1 MRVPLNWLAD
11 YVDLPA
17 DTDPHAL
24 AAEFA
29 SIGLEEEDFF
39 GPEITGPLVVGRVL
53 ELVKEEHSNGKT
65 VNWCRVDVGPEHNED
80 ADDPKDPQPG
90 EERPSRGIICG
101 AHNFVVGDLIVACL
115 PGAVLPGD
123 FQIAARKTYGHKSD
137 GMICSAKELGLG
149 EDHDGIIVLKNL
161 GLSGEPGDD
170 AIALLGLDQV
180 TLDVN
185 VTPDRGYQLS
195 MRGIAREYA
204 QMKGQSFTDIGS
216 PSIAEVNAPTA
227 DGFPVV
233 IEDSNPIDGNVGCD
247 QFTAVQVTG
256 LDTSAQTP
264 FWMQRR
270 LIAAGMRPISLI
282 VDVTNYV
289 MLELG
294 QPLHAYDTSLLGDQI
309 VVRRAQAG
317 EKFTTLDDVERK
329 LDPEDLLITDR
340 NSSDAA
346 SGRGGKIIGL
356 AGVMGGA
363 AVEVNDET
371 TDVVIESAHFD
382 PISIARTAR
391 RHKLSS
397 EASRRFER
405 GVDPK
410 LGPVAARRCADL
422 LVELAGGTLSPA
434 TTQVGQAPD
443 PTVIELP
450 VERVGSLV
458 GVDYSVSEIT
468 ELLEG
473 VGAAVTAGSDTAAS
487 DNADSN
493 GTLSVTVP
501 SWRTDITDDVDLIEE
516 VARTGGYDRIPS
528 IQPAARAG
536 NGLTEA
542 QRTRRRVSNLLAADG
557 FTEVLSYPFT
567 SDKRDDQLRLDA
579 GDARRSHIRLAN
591 PMSEDL
597 PLMRTNLLS
606 TLVDLVVRNL
616 GRGAKDI
623 ALFEAGLV
631 STSAGLPAG
640 PGPRHLPGYHPSD
653 AELED
658 IYASVPAQPYHYAGI
673 ITGNAE
679 LAGVWGKGRK
689 AEATDVIDTV
699 RRIAAV
705 NGIDVSVEADQ
716 IAPWHPGRA
725 AKFVLADGQELG
737 HAGELHPKV
746 CENLGLPART
756 VAFEIDFDALL
767 AQDDLRTWD
776 GALSTYPV
784 SRQDVALIVDADLP
798 TQTLAATLREGAGEE
813 LELLETFDLYTG
825 DQLPEGKKSLAFRLT
840 FRAPDRTLKADDASA
855 MREAATQLAA
865 ERHGAEVRS

>member
-24 AAEFA
+24 AADFA
-29 SIGLEEEDFF
+29 AIGLEEEDYF
-39 GPEITGPLVVGRVL
+39 GPEISGPLVVARVL

-65 VNWCRVDVGPEHNED
+65 INWCRVDVGPEHNEAED
-80 ADDPKDPQPG
+80 NPKDPQPG
-90 EERPSRGIICG
+90 AERPSRGIICG
-101 AHNFVVGDLIVACL
+101 AHNFVEGDLVVACL
-115 PGAVLPGD
+115 PGTTLPGD
-123 FQIAARKTYGHKSD
+123 FHIAARKTYGHVSD

-149 EDHDGIIVLKNL
+149 DDHEGIIVLSDL
-161 GLSGEPGDD
+161 GLSGEPGDS
-170 AIALLGLDQV
+170 AIELLGLDQV

-204 QMKGQSFTDIGS
+204 QMKHQTFTDIGS
-216 PSIAEVNAPTA
+216 STVAEVNAPTA
-227 DGFPVV
+227 DGFPVA

-256 LDTSAQTP
+256 LDTAATTP

-270 LIAAGMRPISLI
+270 LIAAGMRPISLT

-294 QPLHAYDTSLLGDQI
+294 QPLHAYDTALLGEEI
-309 VVRRAQAG
+309 VVRRAAAG

-340 NSSDAA
+340 
-346 SGRGGKIIGL
+346 GGKGGKIIGL

-363 AVEVNDET
+363 DVEVHAET
-371 TDVVIESAHFD
+371 TDVVIEAAHFD

-391 RHKLSS
+391 RHRLSS

-410 LGPVAARRCADL
+410 VGPVAARRCADL
-422 LVELAGGTLSPA
+422 LVQLAGGTLSPA
-434 TTQVGQAPD
+434 TTQIGEAPE

-458 GVDYSVSEIT
+458 GVDYTTAEVT
-468 ELLEG
+468 GLLEDI
-473 VGAAVTAGSDTAAS
+473 GASIDVIGKDKLA
-487 DNADSN
+487 
-493 GTLSVTVP
+493 VTVP
-501 SWRTDITDDVDLIEE
+501 SWRTDIDADVDLIEE

-536 NGLTEA
+536 QGMTEA
-542 QRTRRRVSNLLAADG
+542 QRTRRRISNLLAADG
-557 FTEVLSYPFT
+557 YTEVLSYPFT
-567 SDKRDDQLRLDA
+567 SAKRDDQLRLEAD
-579 GDARRSHIRLAN
+579 DVRRKHICLAN

-606 TLVDLVVRNL
+606 TLVELVARNF
-616 GRGAKDI
+616 GRGAKDV

-640 PGPRHLPGYHPSD
+640 PGPRHLPGYHPTD
-653 AELED
+653 AELEE
-658 IYASVPAQPYHYAGI
+658 IYASVPPQPYHYAGI
-673 ITGNAE
+673 ISGNVE
-679 LAGVWGKGRK
+679 LPGVWGKGRK

-699 RRIAAV
+699 RRIAGV
-705 NGIDVSVEADQ
+705 NGIEVTVEADQ

-725 AKFVLADGQELG
+725 AKFLLADGQELG

-756 VAFEIDFDALL
+756 VAFEIDLDALL

-784 SRQDVALIVDADLP
+784 SRQDVALIVDAELP

-865 ERHGAEVRS
+865 ERHNAEVRS

>member
-17 DTDPHAL
+17 DTDTHAL

-29 SIGLEEEDFF
+29 AIGLEEEDYF
-39 GPEITGPLVVGRVL
+39 GPEISGPLVVARVL

-65 VNWCRVDVGPEHNED
+65 INWCRVDVGPEHNEAED
-80 ADDPKDPQPG
+80 NPKDPQPG
-90 EERPSRGIICG
+90 AERPSRGIICG
-101 AHNFVVGDLIVACL
+101 AHNFSEGDLVVACL
-115 PGAVLPGD
+115 PGTTLPGD
-123 FQIAARKTYGHKSD
+123 FHIAARKTYGHVSD
-137 GMICSAKELGLG
+137 GMICSSKELGLG
-149 EDHDGIIVLKNL
+149 DDHDGIIVLSDL
-161 GLSGEPGDD
+161 GLSAEPGDS
-170 AIALLGLDQV
+170 AIELLGLDQV

-204 QMKGQSFTDIGS
+204 QMKGQTFTDIGS
-216 PSIAEVNAPTA
+216 PSVAEVNAPTA
-227 DGFPVV
+227 DGFPVS
-233 IEDSNPIDGNVGCD
+233 IEDSNPINEVIGCD
-247 QFTAVQVTG
+247 QFTALQVNG
-256 LDTSAQTP
+256 IDPSAKTP

-270 LIAAGMRPISLI
+270 LTAAGMRPISLT

-294 QPLHAYDTSLLGDQI
+294 QPLHAYDTALLGEEI

-317 EKFTTLDDVERK
+317 EKLTTLDDVERK

-340 NSSDAA
+340 
-346 SGRGGKIIGL
+346 GGEGGKIIGL

-363 AVEVNDET
+363 DVEVHSGT
-371 TDVVIESAHFD
+371 TDIVIEAAHFD

-422 LVELAGGTLSPA
+422 LVELAGGTINPA
-434 TTQVGQAPD
+434 TTKVGQAPD

-450 VERVGSLV
+450 VDRVGSLV
-458 GVDYSVSEIT
+458 GVDYTTAEVT
-468 ELLEG
+468 GRLEDIG
-473 VGAAVTAGSDTAAS
+473 ASIDVVGKDRLA
-487 DNADSN
+487 
-493 GTLSVTVP
+493 VTVP
-501 SWRTDITDDVDLIEE
+501 SWRTDITADVDLIEE
-516 VARTGGYDRIPS
+516 VARTSGYDKIPS
-528 IQPAARAG
+528 IQPSARAG
-536 NGLTEA
+536 QGLTEA
-542 QRTRRRVSNLLAADG
+542 QKTRRRISNLLAADG
-557 FTEVLSYPFT
+557 YTEVLSYPFT
-567 SDKRDDQLRLDA
+567 SAKRDDQLRLEAD
-579 GDARRSHIRLAN
+579 DIRRKHIRLAN

-597 PLMRTNLLS
+597 PLMRTTLLS
-606 TLVDLVVRNL
+606 TLVDLVARNF
-616 GRGAKDI
+616 GRGVKDV

-640 PGPRHLPGYHPSD
+640 PGPRHLPGYHPTD
-653 AELED
+653 AELEE

-673 ITGNAE
+673 ISGNVE
-679 LAGVWGKGRK
+679 LPGVWGKGRK
-689 AEATDVIDTV
+689 AEAADVIDTA
-699 RRIAAV
+699 RRIART
-705 NGIDVSVEADQ
+705 NGIDVTVEADQ

-756 VAFEIDFDALL
+756 VAFEIDLDALL

-784 SRQDVALIVDADLP
+784 SRQDVALIVEADLP

-840 FRAPDRTLKADDASA
+840 FRAADRTLKADDASA
-855 MREAATQLAA
+855 MREAATKLAA

>member
-65 VNWCRVDVGPEHNED
+65 INWCRVDVGPEHNED
-80 ADDPKDPQPG
+80 LDDPKDPQPG

-149 EDHDGIIVLKNL
+149 EDHDGIIVLTDL

-204 QMKGQSFTDIGS
+204 QMKGQAFTDIGS
-216 PSIAEVNAPTA
+216 SAVAEVNAPTD

-233 IEDSNPIDGNVGCD
+233 IEDSNPINDVVGCG
-247 QFTAVQVTG
+247 QFTALQVTG
-256 LDTSAQTP
+256 LDPQATTP

-270 LIAAGMRPISLI
+270 LTAAGMRPISLT
-282 VDVTNYV
+282 VDITNYV

-294 QPLHAYDTSLLGDQI
+294 QPLHAYDTSLLGEEI
-309 VVRRAQAG
+309 FVRRAEAG
-317 EKFTTLDDVERK
+317 EKFTTLDDVERT
-329 LDPEDLLITDR
+329 LDVEDLLITDR
-340 NSSDAA
+340 
-346 SGRGGKIIGL
+346 GGTGGKIIGL

-363 AVEVNDET
+363 DVEVHPGT
-371 TDVVIESAHFD
+371 TDVVIEAAHFD
-382 PISIARTAR
+382 PISIARSSR
-391 RHKLSS
+391 RHRLSS

-434 TTQVGQAPD
+434 TTQVGQAPE

-450 VERVGSLV
+450 VERVASLV
-458 GVDYSVSEIT
+458 GIQYTTAEVT
-468 ELLEG
+468 GLLEG
-473 VGAAVTAGSDTAAS
+473 IGATIDVIGKDRLA
-487 DNADSN
+487 
-493 GTLSVTVP
+493 VTVP
-501 SWRTDITDDVDLIEE
+501 SWRTDITDAVDLIEE

-536 NGLTEA
+536 KGLTVA
-542 QRTRRRVSNLLAADG
+542 QKARRRISNLLAADG

-567 SDKRDDQLRLDA
+567 NDKRDDQLRLEAD
-579 GDARRSHIRLAN
+579 DVRRKHVRLAN

-606 TLVDLVVRNL
+606 TLVDLVVRNQ
-616 GRGAKDI
+616 GRGAKDV

-631 STSAGLPAG
+631 STSAGLPEG
-640 PGPRHLPGYHPSD
+640 PGPRHLPGYHPTE
-653 AELED
+653 AELD
-658 IYASVPAQPYHYAGI
+658 KIYASVPHQPYHYAGI
-673 ITGNAE
+673 ISGNAE
-679 LAGVWGKGRK
+679 MPGVWGKGRK

-699 RRIAAV
+699 RRIVAV
-705 NGIDVSVEADQ
+705 NGLEVTVEADQ

-725 AKFVLADGQELG
+725 AKFVLADGQVLG

-756 VAFEIDFDALL
+756 VGFEIDLDALL
-767 AQDDLRTWD
+767 AQEDLRAWD

-784 SRQDVALIVDADLP
+784 SRQDVALIVDAELP

-840 FRAPDRTLKADDASA
+840 FRAPDRTLKADEASA
-855 MREAATQLAA
+855 MREAATKLAA

>member
-17 DTDPHAL
+17 ETDPHAL

-29 SIGLEEEDFF
+29 AIGLEEEDFF

-65 VNWCRVDVGPEHNED
+65 VNWCRVDVGPEHNE
-80 ADDPKDPQPG
+80 AQDDPKDPQPG
-90 EERPSRGIICG
+90 PEVPSRGIICG
-101 AHNFVVGDLIVACL
+101 AHNFVPGDLIVACL

-123 FQIAARKTYGHKSD
+123 FAIAARKTYGHKSD

-149 EDHDGIIVLKNL
+149 EDHSGIIVLSDL
-161 GLSGEPGDD
+161 GLTGEPGDD
-170 AIALLGLDQV
+170 AIALIGLDQV

-216 PSIAEVNAPTA
+216 PAVAPVNEPTL

-233 IEDSNPIDGNVGCD
+233 IEDANPINEVAGCD
-247 QFTAVQVTG
+247 RFTALQVTG
-256 LDTSAQTP
+256 LNPEAKTP

-270 LIAAGMRPISLI
+270 LQQAGMRPISLT

-294 QPLHAYDTSLLGDQI
+294 QPLHAYDSALLGDEI
-309 VVRRAQAG
+309 VVRRAEAG
-317 EKFTTLDDVERK
+317 EKFTTLDDVKRK

-340 NSSDAA
+340 GAGAA
-346 SGRGGKIIGL
+346 GDGQGGKIIGL

-363 AVEVNDET
+363 DVEVHSGT
-371 TDVVIESAHFD
+371 TDVVIEAAHFD
-382 PISIARTAR
+382 PISIARTSR

-405 GVDPK
+405 GVDPQ

-422 LVELAGGTLSPA
+422 LVELGGGTLSPA
-434 TTQVGQAPD
+434 TTQIGGAPE

-450 VERVGSLV
+450 VERISNLV
-458 GVDYSVSEIT
+458 GVEYTTAEAT
-468 ELLEG
+468 GLLEG
-473 VGAAVTAGSDTAAS
+473 IGATIEVVGKDRLA
-487 DNADSN
+487 
-493 GTLSVTVP
+493 VTVP
-501 SWRTDITDDVDLIEE
+501 SWRTDITDNVDLIEE
-516 VARTGGYDRIPS
+516 VARTGGYGRIPS
-528 IQPAARAG
+528 VQPAARAG
-536 NGLTEA
+536 NGLTTA
-542 QRTRRRVSNLLAADG
+542 QKTRRRISNLLAADG

-567 SDKRDDQLRLDA
+567 SSKRDDQLRLESD
-579 GDARRSHIRLAN
+579 DVRREHVRLAN

-616 GRGAKDI
+616 GRGAKDV

-631 STSAGLPAG
+631 STSAGLPSG
-640 PGPRHLPGYHPSD
+640 PGPRHLPGYHPTE
-653 AELED
+653 AELEK

-673 ITGNAE
+673 IAGNAE
-679 LAGVWGKGRK
+679 LPGVWGKGRK

-699 RRIAAV
+699 RRIATV
-705 NGIDVSVEADQ
+705 NGLEVTVEADQ

-725 AKFVLADGQELG
+725 AKFVLADGQVLG

-756 VAFEIDFDALL
+756 VAFEIDLDALL
-767 AQDDLRTWD
+767 AQDDLRVWD

-784 SRQDVALIVDADLP
+784 SRQDVALIVDAELP

-840 FRAPDRTLKADDASA
+840 FRAPDRTLQADEASA
-855 MREAATQLAA
+855 MREAATKLAA

>member
-65 VNWCRVDVGPEHNED
+65 INWCRVDVGPEHNED
-80 ADDPKDPQPG
+80 LDDPKDPQPG

-149 EDHDGIIVLKNL
+149 EDHDGIIVLTDL

-204 QMKGQSFTDIGS
+204 QMKGQAFTDIGS
-216 PSIAEVNAPTA
+216 SAVAEVNAPTD

-233 IEDSNPIDGNVGCD
+233 IEDSNPINDVVGCG
-247 QFTAVQVTG
+247 QFTALQVTG
-256 LDTSAQTP
+256 LDPQATTP

-270 LIAAGMRPISLI
+270 LTAAGMRPISLT
-282 VDVTNYV
+282 VDITNYV

-294 QPLHAYDTSLLGDQI
+294 QPLHAYDTSLLGEEI
-309 VVRRAQAG
+309 FVRRAEAG
-317 EKFTTLDDVERK
+317 EKFTTLDDVERT
-329 LDPEDLLITDR
+329 LDVEDLLITDR
-340 NSSDAA
+340 
-346 SGRGGKIIGL
+346 GGTGGKIIGL

-363 AVEVNDET
+363 DVEVHPGT
-371 TDVVIESAHFD
+371 TDVVIEAAHFD
-382 PISIARTAR
+382 PISIARSSR
-391 RHKLSS
+391 RHRLSS

-434 TTQVGQAPD
+434 TTQVGQAPE

-450 VERVGSLV
+450 VERVASLV
-458 GVDYSVSEIT
+458 GIQYTTAEVT
-468 ELLEG
+468 GLLEG
-473 VGAAVTAGSDTAAS
+473 IGATIDVIGKDRLAA
-487 DNADSN
+487 
-493 GTLSVTVP
+493 TVP
-501 SWRTDITDDVDLIEE
+501 SWRTDITDAVDLIEE

-536 NGLTEA
+536 KGLTVA
-542 QRTRRRVSNLLAADG
+542 QKARRRISNLLAADG

-567 SDKRDDQLRLDA
+567 NDKRDDQLRLEAD
-579 GDARRSHIRLAN
+579 DVRRKHVRLAN

-606 TLVDLVVRNL
+606 MLVDLVVRNQ
-616 GRGAKDI
+616 GRGAKDV

-631 STSAGLPAG
+631 STSAGLPEG
-640 PGPRHLPGYHPSD
+640 PGPRHLPGYHPTE
-653 AELED
+653 AELD
-658 IYASVPAQPYHYAGI
+658 KIYASVPHQPYHYAGI
-673 ITGNAE
+673 ISGNAE
-679 LAGVWGKGRK
+679 MPGVWGKGRK

-699 RRIAAV
+699 RRIVAV
-705 NGIDVSVEADQ
+705 NGLEVTVEADQ

-725 AKFVLADGQELG
+725 AKFVLADGQVLG

-756 VAFEIDFDALL
+756 VGFEIDLDALL
-767 AQDDLRTWD
+767 AQEDLRAWD

-784 SRQDVALIVDADLP
+784 SRQDVALIVDAELP

-840 FRAPDRTLKADDASA
+840 FRAPDRTLKADEASA
-855 MREAATQLAA
+855 MREAATKLAA

>member
-29 SIGLEEEDFF
+29 AIGLEEEDFF

-65 VNWCRVDVGPEHNED
+65 VNWCRVDVGPAHNED

-161 GLSGEPGDD
+161 GLSGEPGDS
-170 AIALLGLDQV
+170 AIELLGLDQV

-216 PSIAEVNAPTA
+216 PTVAEVNAPTD

-233 IEDSNPIDGNVGCD
+233 VEDSNPIDGNVGCD
-247 QFTAVQVTG
+247 QFTALQVTG
-256 LDTSAQTP
+256 LDPAATTP

-270 LIAAGMRPISLI
+270 LIAAGMRPISLT

-294 QPLHAYDTSLLGDQI
+294 QPLHAYDTALLGEEI
-309 VVRRAQAG
+309 VVRRAHAG
-317 EKFTTLDDVERK
+317 EKFTTLDDVERT
-329 LDPEDLLITDR
+329 LDAEDLLITDR
-340 NSSDAA
+340 GGKGSD
-346 SGRGGKIIGL
+346 STGGKIIGL

-363 AVEVNDET
+363 AVEVNDKT

-405 GVDPK
+405 GVDPL

-434 TTQVGQAPD
+434 TTQVGQAPE

-450 VERVGSLV
+450 VKRVDSLV
-458 GVDYSVSEIT
+458 GVDYTTAEVT
-468 ELLEG
+468 GLLEG
-473 VGAAVTAGSDTAAS
+473 IGAVIEVIGKDRLA
-487 DNADSN
+487 
-493 GTLSVTVP
+493 VTVP
-501 SWRTDITDDVDLIEE
+501 SWRSDITADVDLIEE

-536 NGLTEA
+536 QGLTEA
-542 QRTRRRVSNLLAADG
+542 QRTRRRISNLLAADG

-567 SDKRDDQLRLDA
+567 SDKRDDQLRLEAEDV
-579 GDARRSHIRLAN
+579 RRKHIRLAN

-606 TLVDLVVRNL
+606 TLVELVARNF
-616 GRGAKDI
+616 GRGAKDV

-640 PGPRHLPGYHPSD
+640 PGPRHLPGYHPTD
-653 AELED
+653 VELEEV
-658 IYASVPAQPYHYAGI
+658 YASVPTQPYHYAGI
-673 ITGNAE
+673 ISGNVE
-679 LAGVWGKGRK
+679 LPGVWGKGRK

-699 RRIAAV
+699 RRIAGV
-705 NGIDVSVEADQ
+705 NGIEVSVEADQ

-725 AKFVLADGQELG
+725 AKFLLADGQELG

-756 VAFEIDFDALL
+756 VAFEIDLDALL

-784 SRQDVALIVDADLP
+784 SRQDVALIVDESLP

-840 FRAPDRTLKADDASA
+840 FRAADRTLKADDASA

-865 ERHGAEVRS
+865 ERHNAEVRG

>member
-17 DTDPHAL
+17 ETDPHAL

-29 SIGLEEEDFF
+29 AIGLEEEDFF

-80 ADDPKDPQPG
+80 LDDPKDPQPG
-90 EERPSRGIICG
+90 PEVPSRGIICG
-101 AHNFVVGDLIVACL
+101 AHNFVPGDLIVACL

-123 FQIAARKTYGHKSD
+123 FAIAARKTYGHKSD

-149 EDHDGIIVLKNL
+149 EDHSGIIVLSDL
-161 GLSGEPGDD
+161 GLTGEPGDD

-195 MRGIAREYA
+195 MRGIGREYA
-204 QMKGQSFTDIGS
+204 QMKGQTFTDIGS
-216 PSIAEVNAPTA
+216 AEVTPTNAATD
-227 DGFPVV
+227 DGFPVTV
-233 IEDSNPIDGNVGCD
+233 EDDNPINEVAGCD
-247 QFTAVQVTG
+247 QFTALQVTG
-256 LDTSAQTP
+256 LNPAAKTP

-270 LIAAGMRPISLI
+270 LQQAGMRPISLT

-294 QPLHAYDTSLLGDQI
+294 QPLHAYDTSLLGDEI
-309 VVRRAQAG
+309 VVRRASAG
-317 EKFTTLDDVERK
+317 EKFTALDDVERT

-340 NSSDAA
+340 G
-346 SGRGGKIIGL
+346 SGATGKGGKIIGL

-363 AVEVNDET
+363 DVEVNDQT
-371 TDVVIESAHFD
+371 TDVVIEAAHFD
-382 PISIARTAR
+382 PISIARTSR

-405 GVDPK
+405 GVDPW

-422 LVELAGGTLSPA
+422 LVELGGGTLSPA
-434 TTQVGQAPD
+434 TTQIGQAPEA
-443 PTVIELP
+443 TVIELP
-450 VERVGSLV
+450 VERVAALV
-458 GVDYSVSEIT
+458 GVEYTTAEVTS
-468 ELLEG
+468 LLEG
-473 VGAAVTAGSDTAAS
+473 IGATVSTKDDEAV
-487 DNADSN
+487 
-493 GTLSVTVP
+493 SVTVP

-528 IQPAARAG
+528 VQPAARAG
-536 NGLTEA
+536 NGLTVA
-542 QRTRRRVSNLLAADG
+542 QKTRRRISNLLAADG

-567 SDKRDDQLRLDA
+567 NDKRDDQLRLEAD
-579 GDARRSHIRLAN
+579 DVRRKHVRLAN

-606 TLVDLVVRNL
+606 TLVDLVVRNQ
-616 GRGAKDI
+616 GRGAKDV

-631 STSAGLPAG
+631 STSAGLPEG

-653 AELED
+653 AELEK
-658 IYASVPAQPYHYAGI
+658 IYASVPHQPYHYAGI
-673 ITGNAE
+673 ISGNAE
-679 LAGVWGKGRK
+679 MPGVWGKGRK

-699 RRIAAV
+699 RRIASV
-705 NGIDVSVEADQ
+705 NGLEVTVEADQ
-716 IAPWHPGRA
+716 IAPWHPGRV
-725 AKFVLADGQELG
+725 AKFVLADGQLLG

-756 VAFEIDFDALL
+756 VSFEIDLDALL
-767 AQDDLRTWD
+767 AQDDLRAWD

-784 SRQDVALIVDADLP
+784 SRQDVALIVDAELP

-840 FRAPDRTLKADDASA
+840 FRAPDRTLKADEASA
-855 MREAATQLAA
+855 MREAATKLAA

>member
-65 VNWCRVDVGPEHNED
+65 INWCRVDVGPEHNED
-80 ADDPKDPQPG
+80 LDDPKDPQPG

-149 EDHDGIIVLKNL
+149 EDHDGIIVLTDL

-204 QMKGQSFTDIGS
+204 QMKGQAFTDIGS
-216 PSIAEVNAPTA
+216 SAVAEVNAPTD

-233 IEDSNPIDGNVGCD
+233 IEDSNPINDVVGCG
-247 QFTAVQVTG
+247 QFTALQVTG
-256 LDTSAQTP
+256 LDPQATTP

-270 LIAAGMRPISLI
+270 LTAAGMRPISLT
-282 VDVTNYV
+282 VDITNYV

-294 QPLHAYDTSLLGDQI
+294 QPLHAYDTSLLGEEI
-309 VVRRAQAG
+309 FVRRAEAG
-317 EKFTTLDDVERK
+317 EKFTTLDDVERT
-329 LDPEDLLITDR
+329 LDVEDLLITDR
-340 NSSDAA
+340 
-346 SGRGGKIIGL
+346 GGTGGKIIGL

-363 AVEVNDET
+363 DVEVHPGT
-371 TDVVIESAHFD
+371 TDVVIEAAHFD
-382 PISIARTAR
+382 PISIARSSR
-391 RHKLSS
+391 RHRLSS

-434 TTQVGQAPD
+434 TTQVGQAPE

-450 VERVGSLV
+450 VERVASLV
-458 GVDYSVSEIT
+458 GVQYTTAEVT
-468 ELLEG
+468 GLLEG
-473 VGAAVTAGSDTAAS
+473 IGATIDVIGKDRLA
-487 DNADSN
+487 
-493 GTLSVTVP
+493 VTVP
-501 SWRTDITDDVDLIEE
+501 SWRTDITDAVDLIEE

-536 NGLTEA
+536 KGLTVA
-542 QRTRRRVSNLLAADG
+542 QKTRRRISNLLAADG

-567 SDKRDDQLRLDA
+567 NDKRDDQLRLEAD
-579 GDARRSHIRLAN
+579 DVRRKHVRLAN

-606 TLVDLVVRNL
+606 TLVDLVVRNQ
-616 GRGAKDI
+616 GRGAKDV
-623 ALFEAGLV
+623 ALFETGLV
-631 STSAGLPAG
+631 STSAGLPEG
-640 PGPRHLPGYHPSD
+640 PGPRHLPGYHPTE
-653 AELED
+653 AELD
-658 IYASVPAQPYHYAGI
+658 KIYASVPHQPYHYAGI
-673 ITGNAE
+673 ISGNAE
-679 LAGVWGKGRK
+679 MPGVWGKGRR

-699 RRIAAV
+699 RRIVAV
-705 NGIDVSVEADQ
+705 NGLEVTVEADQ

-725 AKFVLADGQELG
+725 AKFVLADGQVLG

-756 VAFEIDFDALL
+756 VGFEIDLDALL
-767 AQDDLRTWD
+767 AQEDLRAWD

-784 SRQDVALIVDADLP
+784 SRQDVALIVDAELP

-840 FRAPDRTLKADDASA
+840 FRAPDRTLKADEASA
-855 MREAATQLAA
+855 MREAATKLAA

>member
-17 DTDPHAL
+17 ETDPHAL

-29 SIGLEEEDFF
+29 AIGLEEEDFF

-80 ADDPKDPQPG
+80 LDDPKDPQPG
-90 EERPSRGIICG
+90 TEVPSRGIICG
-101 AHNFVVGDLIVACL
+101 AHNFVPGDLIVACL

-123 FQIAARKTYGHKSD
+123 FAIAARKTYGHKSD

-149 EDHDGIIVLKNL
+149 EDHSGIIVLSDF
-161 GLSGEPGDD
+161 GLTGEPGDD
-170 AIALLGLDQV
+170 AITLLGLDQV

-195 MRGIAREYA
+195 MRGIGREYA
-204 QMKGQSFTDIGS
+204 QMKGQTFTDIGS
-216 PSIAEVNAPTA
+216 AEVAPTNA
-227 DGFPVV
+227 ATDDGFPVA
-233 IEDSNPIDGNVGCD
+233 IEDNNPINEVAGCD
-247 QFTAVQVTG
+247 QFTALQVTG
-256 LDTSAQTP
+256 LDPQAKTP

-270 LIAAGMRPISLI
+270 LQQAGMRPISLT

-294 QPLHAYDTSLLGDQI
+294 QPLHAYDTSLLGDEI
-309 VVRRAQAG
+309 VVRRASAG

-329 LDPEDLLITDR
+329 LDLEDLLITDR
-340 NSSDAA
+340 GAGA
-346 SGRGGKIIGL
+346 TGKGGKIIGL

-363 AVEVNDET
+363 DVEVNDQT
-371 TDVVIESAHFD
+371 TDVVIEAAHFD
-382 PISIARTAR
+382 PISIARTSR

-422 LVELAGGTLSPA
+422 LVELGGGTLSPA
-434 TTQVGQAPD
+434 TTQIGQAPE
-443 PTVIELP
+443 PTVLDLK
-450 VERVGSLV
+450 VARVASLV
-458 GVDYSVSEIT
+458 GIDYSVAEVTS
-468 ELLEG
+468 LLEG
-473 VGAAVTAGSDTAAS
+473 IGATVSTKDDETV
-487 DNADSN
+487 
-493 GTLSVTVP
+493 SVTVP

-528 IQPAARAG
+528 VQPAARAG
-536 NGLTEA
+536 NGLTVA
-542 QRTRRRVSNLLAADG
+542 QKTRRRVSNLLAADG

-567 SDKRDDQLRLDA
+567 NDKRDDQLRLEAD
-579 GDARRSHIRLAN
+579 DVRRKHVRLAN

-606 TLVDLVVRNL
+606 TLVDLVVRNQ
-616 GRGAKDI
+616 GRGAKDV

-631 STSAGLPAG
+631 STSAGLPEG

-653 AELED
+653 DELEK
-658 IYASVPAQPYHYAGI
+658 IYASVPHQPYHYAGI
-673 ITGNAE
+673 ISGNAE
-679 LAGVWGKGRK
+679 MPGVWGKGRK
-689 AEATDVIDTV
+689 AEAADVIDTV
-699 RRIAAV
+699 RRIAET
-705 NGIDVSVEADQ
+705 NGLEVTVEADQ

-725 AKFVLADGQELG
+725 AKFLLADGQTLG

-756 VAFEIDFDALL
+756 VGFEIDLDALL
-767 AQDDLRTWD
+767 AQDDLRAWD

-784 SRQDVALIVDADLP
+784 SRQDVALIVDAELP

-840 FRAPDRTLKADDASA
+840 FRAPDRTLKADEASA
-855 MREAATQLAA
+855 MREAATKLAA

>member
-29 SIGLEEEDFF
+29 AIGLEEEDFF

-65 VNWCRVDVGPEHNED
+65 VNWCRVDVGDEHNE
-80 ADDPKDPQPG
+80 ADDNPKDPQPG

-101 AHNFVVGDLIVACL
+101 AHNFVVGDLVVACL

-123 FQIAARKTYGHKSD
+123 FAIAARKAYGHKSD
-137 GMICSAKELGLG
+137 GMICSVKELGLG
-149 EDHDGIIVLKNL
+149 EDHDGIIVLKDL
-161 GLSGEPGDD
+161 GLTGEPGDS
-170 AIALLGLDQV
+170 AIELLGLDQV

-204 QMKGQSFTDIGS
+204 QMKGQTFTDIGS
-216 PSIAEVNAPTA
+216 PEVAEVNIPTD

-233 IEDSNPIDGNVGCD
+233 FEDSNPIDGNVGCG

-256 LDTSAQTP
+256 LDTAATTP

-270 LIAAGMRPISLI
+270 LIAAGMRPISLT

-294 QPLHAYDTSLLGDQI
+294 QPLHAYDTELLGEEI

-317 EKFTTLDDVERK
+317 EKLTTLDDVERK

-340 NSSDAA
+340 
-346 SGRGGKIIGL
+346 GGQGGKIIGL

-363 AVEVNDET
+363 DVEVNDQT
-371 TDVVIESAHFD
+371 TDIVIEAAHFD

-405 GVDPK
+405 GVDPR

-434 TTQVGQAPD
+434 TTQVGQAPE
-443 PTVIELP
+443 PTVIDLD
-450 VERVGSLV
+450 VARVGNLV
-458 GVDYSVSEIT
+458 GIDYSAAEVT
-468 ELLEG
+468 EQLTAIGASVAAGDEG
-473 VGAAVTAGSDTAAS
+473 R
-487 DNADSN
+487 
-493 GTLSVTVP
+493 LSVTVP
-501 SWRTDITDDVDLIEE
+501 SWRTDITAEVDLIEE
-516 VARTGGYDRIPS
+516 VARTSGYDRIPS

-536 NGLTEA
+536 KGLTEA
-542 QRTRRRVSNLLAADG
+542 QKTRRRISNLLAADG
-557 FTEVLSYPFT
+557 YTEVLSYPFT
-567 SDKRDDQLRLDA
+567 NSKRDDEMRLDA
-579 GDARRSHIRLAN
+579 NDIRRSHIRLAN

-597 PLMRTNLLS
+597 PLMRTTLLS
-606 TLVDLVVRNL
+606 TLVELVVRNF
-616 GRGAKDI
+616 GRGAKDV

-653 AELED
+653 AELEK

-673 ITGNAE
+673 IAGNVE
-679 LAGVWGKGRK
+679 LPGVWGKGRK
-689 AEATDVIDTV
+689 ADATDVIDTV
-699 RRIAAV
+699 RRIART
-705 NGIDVSVEADQ
+705 NGIEVSVEADR

-725 AKFVLADGQELG
+725 AKFVLADGKVLG

-756 VAFEIDFDALL
+756 VAFEIDLDALL
-767 AQDDLRTWD
+767 TQEDLRSWD

-784 SRQDVALIVDADLP
+784 SRQDVALIVNADLP

-813 LELLETFDLYTG
+813 LEQLETFDLYTG

-840 FRAPDRTLKADDASA
+840 FRAADRTLKADDASA
-855 MREAATQLAA
+855 MREAATALAA

>member
-29 SIGLEEEDFF
+29 AIGLEEEDFF

-65 VNWCRVDVGPEHNED
+65 VNWCRVDVGPAHNED

-216 PSIAEVNAPTA
+216 PSVAEVNAPTD

-247 QFTAVQVTG
+247 QFTALQVTG
-256 LDTSAQTP
+256 LDPAATTP

-270 LIAAGMRPISLI
+270 LIAAGMRPISLT

-294 QPLHAYDTSLLGDQI
+294 QPLHAYDTSLLGDEI
-309 VVRRAQAG
+309 VVRRANAG
-317 EKFTTLDDVERK
+317 EKFTTLDDVERT
-329 LDPEDLLITDR
+329 LDSEDLLITDR
-340 NSSDAA
+340 GAD
-346 SGRGGKIIGL
+346 GQGGKIIGL

-363 AVEVNDET
+363 DVEVNDQT
-371 TDVVIESAHFD
+371 TDVVIEAAHFD
-382 PISIARTAR
+382 PISIARTSR
-391 RHKLSS
+391 RYKLSS

-422 LVELAGGTLSPA
+422 LVELGGGTLSPA
-434 TTQVGQAPD
+434 TTQVGQAPE

-450 VERVGSLV
+450 VERVASLV
-458 GVDYSVSEIT
+458 GVQYTTAEVT
-468 ELLEG
+468 GLLEG
-473 VGAAVTAGSDTAAS
+473 IGATIDVIGKDRLA
-487 DNADSN
+487 
-493 GTLSVTVP
+493 VTVP

-528 IQPAARAG
+528 VQPAARAG
-536 NGLTEA
+536 NGLTVA
-542 QRTRRRVSNLLAADG
+542 QKTRRRISNLLAADG

-567 SDKRDDQLRLDA
+567 NDKRDDQLRLEAD
-579 GDARRSHIRLAN
+579 DVRRKHVRLAN

-597 PLMRTNLLS
+597 PLMRTTLLS
-606 TLVDLVVRNL
+606 TLVDLVVRNQ
-616 GRGAKDI
+616 GRGAKDV

-631 STSAGLPAG
+631 STSAGLPEG

-653 AELED
+653 DELEA
-658 IYASVPAQPYHYAGI
+658 IYASVPHQPYHYAGI
-673 ITGNAE
+673 ISGNAE
-679 LAGVWGKGRK
+679 MPGVWGKGRK

-699 RRIAAV
+699 RRIASV
-705 NGIDVSVEADQ
+705 NGLEVTVEADQ

-725 AKFVLADGQELG
+725 AKFVLADGQVLG

-756 VAFEIDFDALL
+756 VGFEIDLDALL
-767 AQDDLRTWD
+767 AQEDLRAWD

-784 SRQDVALIVDADLP
+784 SRQDVALIVDAELP

-825 DQLPEGKKSLAFRLT
+825 DQLPAGKKSLAFRLT
-840 FRAPDRTLKADDASA
+840 FRAPDRTLKADEASA
-855 MREAATQLAA
+855 MREAATKLAA

>member
-24 AAEFA
+24 AAELA
-29 SIGLEEEDFF
+29 AIGLEEEDFF

-65 VNWCRVDVGPEHNED
+65 INWCRVDVGDEHNEAED
-80 ADDPKDPQPG
+80 NPKDPQPG

-101 AHNFVVGDLIVACL
+101 AHNFVVGDLVVVCL

-123 FQIAARKTYGHKSD
+123 FQIAARKTYGHVSD

-161 GLSGEPGDD
+161 GLSGEPGDS
-170 AIALLGLDQV
+170 AIELLGLDQV

-216 PSIAEVNAPTA
+216 PTIAEVNAPTA

-233 IEDSNPIDGNVGCD
+233 VEDANPINEVVGCD
-247 QFTAVQVTG
+247 QFTALQVTG

-270 LIAAGMRPISLI
+270 LIAAGMRPISLT

-294 QPLHAYDTSLLGDQI
+294 QPLHAYDTSLLGDEI
-309 VVRRAQAG
+309 VVRRAEAG
-317 EKFTTLDDVERK
+317 EKFTTLDDVTRK

-340 NSSDAA
+340 GDSSA
-346 SGRGGKIIGL
+346 GGGTGGKIIGL

-363 AVEVNDET
+363 DVEVHSGT
-371 TDVVIESAHFD
+371 TDVVIEAAHFD
-382 PISIARTAR
+382 PISIARTSR

-405 GVDPK
+405 GVDPN

-422 LVELAGGTLSPA
+422 LVELGGGTLSPA
-434 TTQVGQAPD
+434 TTQIGQAPE

-450 VERVGSLV
+450 VERVASLV
-458 GVDYSVSEIT
+458 GVEYSTAEVT
-468 ELLEG
+468 GLLEG
-473 VGAAVTAGSDTAAS
+473 IGASVEVIGKDRLA
-487 DNADSN
+487 
-493 GTLSVTVP
+493 VTVP
-501 SWRTDITDDVDLIEE
+501 SWRTDITADVDLIEE

-536 NGLTEA
+536 QGLTEA
-542 QRTRRRVSNLLAADG
+542 QKTRRRISNLLAADG
-557 FTEVLSYPFT
+557 YTEVLSYPFT
-567 SDKRDDQLRLDA
+567 SDKRDDQLRLETD
-579 GDARRSHIRLAN
+579 DSRRAHIRLAN

-606 TLVDLVVRNL
+606 TLVELVARNL
-616 GRGAKDI
+616 GRGAKDV

-631 STSAGLPAG
+631 STSAGLPEG
-640 PGPRHLPGYHPSD
+640 PGPRHLPGYHPTEV
-653 AELED
+653 ELEK
-658 IYASVPAQPYHYAGI
+658 IYASVPHQPYHYAGI
-673 ITGNAE
+673 ISGNAE
-679 LAGVWGKGRK
+679 LPGVWGKGRK

-699 RRIAAV
+699 RRIART
-705 NGIDVSVEADQ
+705 NGIEVTVEADQ
-716 IAPWHPGRA
+716 VAPWHPGRA
-725 AKFVLADGQELG
+725 AKFLLADGQLLG

-767 AQDDLRTWD
+767 AQEDLRSWD

-784 SRQDVALIVDADLP
+784 SRQDVALIVDAQLP

-840 FRAPDRTLKADDASA
+840 FRAPDRTLKADEASA
-855 MREAATQLAA
+855 MREAATALAA

>member
-294 QPLHAYDTSLLGDQI
+294 QPLHAYDTSLLGEEI

-317 EKFTTLDDVERK
+317 EKFTTLDDVERT
-329 LDPEDLLITDR
+329 LDAEDLLITDR
-340 NSSDAA
+340 GGQGSD
-346 SGRGGKIIGL
+346 STGGKIIGL

-363 AVEVNDET
+363 AVEVNDKT

-405 GVDPK
+405 GVDPL

-434 TTQVGQAPD
+434 TTQVGEVPE

-458 GVDYSVSEIT
+458 GVGYTTAEVT
-468 ELLEG
+468 GLLEDI
-473 VGAAVTAGSDTAAS
+473 GASIDVIGKDKLA
-487 DNADSN
+487 
-493 GTLSVTVP
+493 VTVP
-501 SWRTDITDDVDLIEE
+501 SWRTDITADVDLIEE

-536 NGLTEA
+536 QGMTEA
-542 QRTRRRVSNLLAADG
+542 QRTRRRISNLLAADG
-557 FTEVLSYPFT
+557 YTEVLSYPFT
-567 SDKRDDQLRLDA
+567 SAKRDDQLRLEAEDV
-579 GDARRSHIRLAN
+579 RRKHIRLAN

-606 TLVDLVVRNL
+606 TLVELVARNF
-616 GRGAKDI
+616 GRGAKDV

-631 STSAGLPAG
+631 STSAGLPTG
-640 PGPRHLPGYHPSD
+640 PGPRHLPGYHPTD
-653 AELED
+653 AELEE

-673 ITGNAE
+673 ISGNVE
-679 LAGVWGKGRK
+679 LPGVWGKGRK

-699 RRIAAV
+699 RRIAGV
-705 NGIDVSVEADQ
+705 NGIEVSVEADQ

-725 AKFVLADGQELG
+725 AKFLLADGQELG

-756 VAFEIDFDALL
+756 VAFEIDLDALL
-767 AQDDLRTWD
+767 AQEDLRTWD

-784 SRQDVALIVDADLP
+784 SRQDVALIVDESLP

-840 FRAPDRTLKADDASA
+840 FRAADRTLKADDASA

>member
-29 SIGLEEEDFF
+29 AIGLEEEDFF

-161 GLSGEPGDD
+161 GLTGEPGDS
-170 AIALLGLDQV
+170 AIELLGLDQV

-216 PSIAEVNAPTA
+216 PTVAEVNAPTE

-233 IEDSNPIDGNVGCD
+233 IEDSNPIDGNLGCD

-270 LIAAGMRPISLI
+270 LIAAGMRPISLT

-294 QPLHAYDTSLLGDQI
+294 QPLHAYDTSLLGEEI

-317 EKFTTLDDVERK
+317 EKFTTLDDVKRT
-329 LDPEDLLITDR
+329 LDAEDLLITDR
-340 NSSDAA
+340 GGQGSD
-346 SGRGGKIIGL
+346 STGGKIIGL

-371 TDVVIESAHFD
+371 TAVVIESAHFD

-434 TTQVGQAPD
+434 TTQIGEAPE

-458 GVDYSVSEIT
+458 GVDYTTAEVT
-468 ELLEG
+468 GLLEDI
-473 VGAAVTAGSDTAAS
+473 GASIDVIGKDKLA
-487 DNADSN
+487 
-493 GTLSVTVP
+493 VTVP
-501 SWRTDITDDVDLIEE
+501 SWRTDITADVDLIEE

-536 NGLTEA
+536 QGMTEA
-542 QRTRRRVSNLLAADG
+542 QRTRRRISNLLAADG
-557 FTEVLSYPFT
+557 YTEVLSYPFT
-567 SDKRDDQLRLDA
+567 SAKRDDQLRLEAEDV
-579 GDARRSHIRLAN
+579 RRKHIRLAN

-606 TLVDLVVRNL
+606 TLVEMVARNF
-616 GRGAKDI
+616 GRGAKDV

-640 PGPRHLPGYHPSD
+640 PGPRHLPGYHPTD
-653 AELED
+653 AELKE

-673 ITGNAE
+673 IAGNVE
-679 LAGVWGKGRK
+679 LPGVWGKGRK
-689 AEATDVIDTV
+689 ADATDVIDTV
-699 RRIAAV
+699 RRIAGV
-705 NGIDVSVEADQ
+705 NGIEVTVEADQ

-725 AKFVLADGQELG
+725 AKFLLADGQELG

-756 VAFEIDFDALL
+756 VAFEIDLDALL
-767 AQDDLRTWD
+767 AQEDLRTWD

-784 SRQDVALIVDADLP
+784 SRQDVALIVDAELP

-855 MREAATQLAA
+855 MRESATALAA
-865 ERHGAEVRS
+865 ERHNAEVRS

>member
-65 VNWCRVDVGPEHNED
+65 INWCRVDVGPEHNED
-80 ADDPKDPQPG
+80 LDDPKDPQPG

-149 EDHDGIIVLKNL
+149 EDHDGIIVLTDL

-204 QMKGQSFTDIGS
+204 QMKGQAFTDIGS
-216 PSIAEVNAPTA
+216 PTAAEVNAPTG

-270 LIAAGMRPISLI
+270 LIAAGMRPISLT
-282 VDVTNYV
+282 VDITNYV

-294 QPLHAYDTSLLGDQI
+294 QPLHAYDTGLLGEEI

-317 EKFTTLDDVERK
+317 EKFTTLDDVERT
-329 LDPEDLLITDR
+329 LDAEDLLITDR
-340 NSSDAA
+340 
-346 SGRGGKIIGL
+346 GGKGGKIIGL

-363 AVEVNDET
+363 AVEVNAET
-371 TDVVIESAHFD
+371 TAVVIESAHFD

-405 GVDPK
+405 GVDPL

-434 TTQVGQAPD
+434 TTQIGQAPE

-450 VERVGSLV
+450 VKRVDSLV
-458 GVDYSVSEIT
+458 GVDYTTAEVT
-468 ELLEG
+468 GLLEG
-473 VGAAVTAGSDTAAS
+473 IGAVIEVIGKDRLA
-487 DNADSN
+487 
-493 GTLSVTVP
+493 VTVP
-501 SWRTDITDDVDLIEE
+501 SWRTDITADVDLIEE

-536 NGLTEA
+536 QGMTEA
-542 QRTRRRVSNLLAADG
+542 QRTRRRISNLLAADG
-557 FTEVLSYPFT
+557 LTEVLSYPFT

-579 GDARRSHIRLAN
+579 DDVRRKHIRLAN

-606 TLVDLVVRNL
+606 TLVELVARNF
-616 GRGAKDI
+616 GRGAKDV

-640 PGPRHLPGYHPSD
+640 PGPRHLPGYHPTD
-653 AELED
+653 AELEEV
-658 IYASVPAQPYHYAGI
+658 YASVPAQPYHYAGI
-673 ITGNAE
+673 ISGNVEAP
-679 LAGVWGKGRK
+679 GVWGKGRK

-699 RRIAAV
+699 RRIAGV
-705 NGIDVSVEADQ
+705 NGIEVSIEADQ

-725 AKFVLADGQELG
+725 AKFLLADGQELG

-756 VAFEIDFDALL
+756 VAFEIDLDALL

-784 SRQDVALIVDADLP
+784 SRQDVALIVDSELP

-840 FRAPDRTLKADDASA
+840 FRAADRTLKADDASA
-855 MREAATQLAA
+855 MREAATKLAA

>member
-17 DTDPHAL
+17 NTDPHAL

-29 SIGLEEEDFF
+29 GIGLEEEDFF
-39 GPEITGPLVVGRVL
+39 GPETTGPLVVGRVL
-53 ELVKEEHSNGKT
+53 DLVKEEHSNGKT
-65 VNWCRVDVGPEHNED
+65 INWCRVDVGPEHNE
-80 ADDPKDPQPG
+80 ALDDPKDPQPG
-90 EERPSRGIICG
+90 PEVPSRGIICG
-101 AHNFVVGDLIVACL
+101 AHNFVPGDLIVACL

-123 FQIAARKTYGHKSD
+123 FAIAARKTYGHTSD

-149 EDHDGIIVLKNL
+149 EDHDGIIVLSDL
-161 GLSGEPGDD
+161 DLTGEPGDD

-204 QMKGQSFTDIGS
+204 QMKGQTFTDIGS
-216 PSIAEVNAPTA
+216 PTTAEVNAPTD

-233 IEDSNPIDGNVGCD
+233 IDDANPIHEVPGCD
-247 QFTAVQVTG
+247 QFTALQVTG
-256 LDTSAQTP
+256 LDPTAKTP

-270 LIAAGMRPISLI
+270 LQQAGMRPISLT

-294 QPLHAYDTSLLGDQI
+294 QPLHAYDTALLGDEI

-317 EKFTTLDDVERK
+317 EKFTTLDDIERT
-329 LDPEDLLITDR
+329 LDAEDLLITDR
-340 NSSDAA
+340 
-346 SGRGGKIIGL
+346 GGKGGQIIGL

-363 AVEVNDET
+363 AVEVGDET
-371 TDVVIESAHFD
+371 TDVVIEAAHFD
-382 PISIARTAR
+382 PISIARTSR
-391 RHKLSS
+391 RHRLSS

-422 LVELAGGTLSPA
+422 LVELGGGTLSPA
-434 TTQVGQAPD
+434 TTQIGQAPE

-450 VERVGSLV
+450 VERVSSLV
-458 GVDYSVSEIT
+458 GVDYSTAEVT
-468 ELLEG
+468 GLLESI
-473 VGAAVTAGSDTAAS
+473 GATVEIVAQGRLA
-487 DNADSN
+487 
-493 GTLSVTVP
+493 VTVP
-501 SWRTDITDDVDLIEE
+501 SWRTDITDNVDLIEE

-528 IQPAARAG
+528 VQPAARAG
-536 NGLTEA
+536 SGLTLA

-567 SDKRDDQLRLDA
+567 NDKRDDQLRLETD
-579 GDARRSHIRLAN
+579 DVRRKHVRLAN

-616 GRGAKDI
+616 GRGAKDV

-631 STSAGLPAG
+631 STSAGLPDG

-653 AELED
+653 EELEA
-658 IYASVPAQPYHYAGI
+658 IYASVPHQPYHYAGI
-673 ITGNAE
+673 IAGNVE
-679 LAGVWGKGRK
+679 LPGVWGKGRR
-689 AEATDVIDTV
+689 AEAADVIDTV
-699 RRIAAV
+699 RRIAKT
-705 NGIDVSVEADQ
+705 NGLDVTVEADQ
-716 IAPWHPGRA
+716 ISPWHPGRA
-725 AKFVLADGQELG
+725 AKFVLADGQNLG

-746 CENLGLPART
+746 CENLALPSRT
-756 VAFEIDFDALL
+756 VAFEIDLDALL
-767 AQDDLRTWD
+767 AQQDLRSWG
-776 GALSTYPV
+776 GALSTFPV
-784 SRQDVALIVDADLP
+784 SRQDVALVVDAELP

-840 FRAPDRTLKADDASA
+840 FRAPDRTLKADEASA
-855 MREAATQLAA
+855 MREAATALAA

>member
-17 DTDPHAL
+17 NTDPHAL

-53 ELVKEEHSNGKT
+53 ELTKEEHSNGKT
-65 VNWCRVDVGPEHNED
+65 VNWCRVDVGPEHNEEL
-80 ADDPKDPQPG
+80 DDPKDPQPG

-204 QMKGQSFTDIGS
+204 QMKGQPFTDIGS
-216 PSIAEVNAPTA
+216 PTVAEVNVPTD
-227 DGFPVV
+227 DGFHVV

-256 LDTSAQTP
+256 LDTSATTP

-270 LIAAGMRPISLI
+270 LIAAGMRPISLT

-294 QPLHAYDTSLLGDQI
+294 QPLHAYDTALLGEEI

-317 EKFTTLDDVERK
+317 EKFTTLDDVERT
-329 LDPEDLLITDR
+329 LDAEDLLITDR
-340 NSSDAA
+340 GGQGSD
-346 SGRGGKIIGL
+346 STGGKIIGL

-371 TDVVIESAHFD
+371 TAVVIESAHFD

-405 GVDPK
+405 GVDPL

-422 LVELAGGTLSPA
+422 LVELAGGRLSPA
-434 TTQVGQAPD
+434 TTQVGQAPE

-450 VERVGSLV
+450 VKRVDSLV
-458 GVDYSVSEIT
+458 GVDYTTAEVT
-468 ELLEG
+468 GLLEG
-473 VGAAVTAGSDTAAS
+473 IGAVIEVIGKDRLA
-487 DNADSN
+487 
-493 GTLSVTVP
+493 VTVP
-501 SWRTDITDDVDLIEE
+501 SWRTDITADVDLIEE

-536 NGLTEA
+536 QGMTEA
-542 QRTRRRVSNLLAADG
+542 QRTRRRISNLLAADG
-557 FTEVLSYPFT
+557 YTEVLSYPFT
-567 SDKRDDQLRLDA
+567 SDKRDDQLRLEAD
-579 GDARRSHIRLAN
+579 DVRRKHIRLAN

-606 TLVDLVVRNL
+606 TLVELVARNF
-616 GRGAKDI
+616 GRGAKDV

-631 STSAGLPAG
+631 STSAGLPTG
-640 PGPRHLPGYHPSD
+640 PGPRHLPGYHPTD
-653 AELED
+653 AELEEV
-658 IYASVPAQPYHYAGI
+658 YASVPAQPYHYAGI
-673 ITGNAE
+673 ISGNVE
-679 LAGVWGKGRK
+679 LPGVWGKGRK

-699 RRIAAV
+699 RRIAGV
-705 NGIDVSVEADQ
+705 NGIEVSVEADQ

-725 AKFVLADGQELG
+725 AKFLLADGQELG

-756 VAFEIDFDALL
+756 VAFEIDLDALL
-767 AQDDLRTWD
+767 GQEDLRTWD

-784 SRQDVALIVDADLP
+784 SRQDVALIVDANLP

>member
-17 DTDPHAL
+17 NTDPHAL

-39 GPEITGPLVVGRVL
+39 GPELTGPLVVGRVL
-53 ELVKEEHSNGKT
+53 ELTKEEHSNGKT

-204 QMKGQSFTDIGS
+204 QMKGQAFTDIGS
-216 PSIAEVNAPTA
+216 PTVAEVNAPTD

-233 IEDSNPIDGNVGCD
+233 VEDSNPIDGNVGCD
-247 QFTAVQVTG
+247 QFTALQVTG

-270 LIAAGMRPISLI
+270 LIAAGMRPISLT

-294 QPLHAYDTSLLGDQI
+294 QPLHAYDTALLGEEI

-317 EKFTTLDDVERK
+317 QKFTTLDDVERT
-329 LDPEDLLITDR
+329 LDAEDLLITDR
-340 NSSDAA
+340 GGQGSD
-346 SGRGGKIIGL
+346 STGGKIIGL

-371 TDVVIESAHFD
+371 TAVVIEAAHFD

-405 GVDPK
+405 GVDPL

-434 TTQVGQAPD
+434 TTQVGQAPE

-450 VERVGSLV
+450 VKRVDSLV
-458 GVDYSVSEIT
+458 GVDYTTAEVT
-468 ELLEG
+468 GLLEG
-473 VGAAVTAGSDTAAS
+473 IGAIIEVIGKDRLA
-487 DNADSN
+487 
-493 GTLSVTVP
+493 VTVP
-501 SWRTDITDDVDLIEE
+501 LWRTDITADVDLIEE

-536 NGLTEA
+536 QGMTEA
-542 QRTRRRVSNLLAADG
+542 QRTRRRISNLLAADG

-567 SDKRDDQLRLDA
+567 SDKRDDQLRLEAD
-579 GDARRSHIRLAN
+579 DVRRKHIRLAN

-606 TLVDLVVRNL
+606 TLVELVARNF
-616 GRGAKDI
+616 GRGAKDV

-640 PGPRHLPGYHPSD
+640 PGPRHLPGYHPTD
-653 AELED
+653 AELDEV
-658 IYASVPAQPYHYAGI
+658 YASVPVQPYHYAGI
-673 ITGNAE
+673 ISGNVE
-679 LAGVWGKGRK
+679 LPGVWGKGRK
-689 AEATDVIDTV
+689 AEAADVIDTV
-699 RRIAAV
+699 RRIAGV
-705 NGIDVSVEADQ
+705 NGIEVSVEADQ

-725 AKFVLADGQELG
+725 AKFLLADGQELG

-746 CENLGLPART
+746 CENLGLPARS
-756 VAFEIDFDALL
+756 VAFEIDLDALL
-767 AQDDLRTWD
+767 AQEDLRTWD

-784 SRQDVALIVDADLP
+784 SRQDVALIVDAQLP

-840 FRAPDRTLKADDASA
+840 FRAPDRTLKADEASA
-855 MREAATQLAA
+855 MREAATALAA

>member
-17 DTDPHAL
+17 ETDPHVL

-29 SIGLEEEDFF
+29 AIGLEEEDFF

-65 VNWCRVDVGPEHNED
+65 VNWCRVDVGPEHNE
-80 ADDPKDPQPG
+80 AQDDPKDPQPG
-90 EERPSRGIICG
+90 PEVPSRGIICG
-101 AHNFVVGDLIVACL
+101 AHNFVPGDLIVACL

-123 FQIAARKTYGHKSD
+123 FAIAARKTYGHKSD

-149 EDHDGIIVLKNL
+149 EDHSGIIVLSDL
-161 GLSGEPGDD
+161 GLTGEPGDD

-216 PSIAEVNAPTA
+216 PAVAPVNEPTS

-233 IEDSNPIDGNVGCD
+233 IEDANPINEVAGCD
-247 QFTAVQVTG
+247 RFTALQVTG
-256 LDTSAQTP
+256 LNPEATTP

-270 LIAAGMRPISLI
+270 LQQAGMRPISLT

-294 QPLHAYDTSLLGDQI
+294 QPLHAYDSALLGDEI
-309 VVRRAQAG
+309 FVRRASAG
-317 EKFTTLDDVERK
+317 EKFTTLDDVKRK

-340 NSSDAA
+340 GAD
-346 SGRGGKIIGL
+346 GQGGKIIGL

-363 AVEVNDET
+363 DVEVHSGT
-371 TDVVIESAHFD
+371 TDVVIEAAHFD
-382 PISIARTAR
+382 PISIARTSR

-405 GVDPK
+405 GVDPN

-422 LVELAGGTLSPA
+422 LVELGGGTLSPA
-434 TTQVGQAPD
+434 TTQIGDAPEA
-443 PTVIELP
+443 TVIELP
-450 VERVGSLV
+450 VERISNLV
-458 GVDYSVSEIT
+458 GVEYTTAEAT
-468 ELLEG
+468 GLLEG
-473 VGAAVTAGSDTAAS
+473 IGATIEVVGKDRLA
-487 DNADSN
+487 
-493 GTLSVTVP
+493 VTVP

-516 VARTGGYDRIPS
+516 VARTGGYGRIPS

-536 NGLTEA
+536 NGLTTA
-542 QRTRRRVSNLLAADG
+542 QKTRRRISNLLAADG

-567 SDKRDDQLRLDA
+567 SSKRDDQLRLESD
-579 GDARRSHIRLAN
+579 DVRREHVRLAN

-616 GRGAKDI
+616 GRGAKDV

-631 STSAGLPAG
+631 STSAGLPEG
-640 PGPRHLPGYHPSD
+640 PGPRHLPGYHPTE
-653 AELED
+653 AELEK

-673 ITGNAE
+673 IAGNAE
-679 LAGVWGKGRK
+679 LPGVWGKGRK

-699 RRIAAV
+699 RRIV
-705 NGIDVSVEADQ
+705 TTNGLEVTVEADQ

-725 AKFVLADGQELG
+725 AKFVLADGQVLG

-756 VAFEIDFDALL
+756 VGFEIDLDALL
-767 AQDDLRTWD
+767 AQDDLRAWD

-784 SRQDVALIVDADLP
+784 SRQDVALIVDAELP
-798 TQTLAATLREGAGEE
+798 TQALAATLREGAGEE

-840 FRAPDRTLKADDASA
+840 FRAPDRTLKADEATA
-855 MREAATQLAA
+855 MREAATKLAA